1 MKTQI
6 NNLVK
11 GNHRL
16 GIDGTNSEI
25 RNEIAAKVISEN
37 HEKMKV
43 LLNNETVE
51 LTANWSAS
59 RKSVSYFGGISI
71 ELYRH
76 FIGEFGL
83 PKKKPEAYIQ
93 IFGNM
98 NVVLVT
104 NSRKPMYHY
113 ISEKL
118 ITII

>member
-83 PKKKPEAYIQ
+83 PKIKPEAYIQ

>member
-37 HEKMKV
+37 PEKMTV
-43 LLNNETVE
+43 LLNGETVE

-71 ELYRH
+71 EVYKH
-76 FIGEFGL
+76 FMGGFGL
-83 PKKKPEAYIQ
+83 PKNNPKAFLHIW
-93 IFGNM
+93 GNM
-98 NVVLVT
+98 NVVVFT

-113 ISEKL
+113 IGEKN
-118 ITII
+118 ITIL